1 MTLMSSEIYDALR
14 EVGVSHDRALK
25 AAEALAPSPAP
36 GATRLLRIERLLIAV
51 LVINLFT
58 MWGMLLYLTR

>member
-25 AAEALAPSPAP
+25 AAEALAPTPEIPA
-36 GATRLLRIERLLIAV
+36 RLVRIERLLIVA
-51 LVINLFT
+51 LVMNLFT